1 MFKFLKEK
9 LKNAFK
15 KIEKKVESVEE
26 KSKEEKKGFMTRVK
40 EKITT
45 KSISD
50 KLFDEI
56 FWDLEV
62 ILLENNVAVEV
73 IDKIK
78 IDLKKELVGKAIKRG
93 DIEKLIKESLGKTIE
108 GLFDSDKIDILK
120 EVKKKKPYIII
131 FVGING
137 SGKTTTIAKI
147 ANYLI
152 KNKLKCVLVAGDTW
166 RQAAI
171 EQLEVHADKL
181 KVPIVKH
188 QYGSDPAAIA
198 FDGIAMAKAR
208 GIDVILIDTAG
219 RMHSNTDLL
228 REMQKIV
235 RVANPDLKLFIGEST
250 TGNDCVEQAKK
261 FNETID
267 LNGLILTKAD
277 VDEKGGAAISISYV
291 VKKPIIFLGV
301 GQNYDDLE
309 VFDKKKILKSL
320 GL

>member
-198 FDGIAMAKAR
+198 FDWIAMAKAR